1 MKPIFTV
8 ILSTLGVTLLCGLA
22 FVINLDAAIKKEASK
37 YSKADYA
44 MMTKTVSFPG
54 SVEKLHVATGLDAD
68 YYVKDTTGI
77 KVIVTCTKGG
87 MEKLATELK
96 DGQLN
101 ILFKGKLHKSLRKGA
116 HITIIAPAVPQIELS
131 SGAELKTHGAYPG
144 LASAEVNSGA
154 DLDMDSIVT
163 SCVEFDVSSGADA
176 DVNVY
181 NADTISADVNSGA
194 SLTLGGNEAKCVILE
209 SSSGASLNAKKI
221 KALSGKATASS
232 GGSVSC
238 NVKNLKSKSSSGGS
252 VKNVD

>member
-87 MEKLATELK
+87 MEKLCASDRT
-96 DGQLN
+96 
-101 ILFKGKLHKSLRKGA
+101 LFRSR
-116 HITIIAPAVPQIELS
+116 TQ
-131 SGAELKTHGAYPG
+131 
-144 LASAEVNSGA
+144 
-154 DLDMDSIVT
+154 DSRR
-163 SCVEFDVSSGADA
+163 
-176 DVNVY
+176 
-181 NADTISADVNSGA
+181 ISR
-194 SLTLGGNEAKCVILE
+194 
-209 SSSGASLNAKKI
+209 
-221 KALSGKATASS
+221 
-232 GGSVSC
+232 SV
-238 NVKNLKSKSSSGGS
+238 VG
-252 VKNVD
+252 

>member
-87 MEKLATELK
+87 MEKL
-96 DGQLN
+96 
-101 ILFKGKLHKSLRKGA
+101 
-116 HITIIAPAVPQIELS
+116 IAGEKPDFNV
-131 SGAELKTHGAYPG
+131 PG
-144 LASAEVNSGA
+144 LTPNIPDWNSWQKHFHQLTA
-154 DLDMDSIVT
+154 AT
-163 SCVEFDVSSGADA
+163 RE
-176 DVNVY
+176 
-181 NADTISADVNSGA
+181 DT
-194 SLTLGGNEAKCVILE
+194 
-209 SSSGASLNAKKI
+209 
-221 KALSGKATASS
+221 LS
-232 GGSVSC
+232 
-238 NVKNLKSKSSSGGS
+238 
-252 VKNVD
+252 